1 MQDLD
6 PQGHKKGAVILG
18 KARTLTVRKEG
29 QASLAHL
36 HITLDFGEGAPLETD
51 VALRGVAQ

>member
-1 MQDLD
+1 MVADGWRFIQQNKV
-6 PQGHKKGAVILG
+6 P
-18 KARTLTVRKEG
+18 
-29 QASLAHL
+29 LAHL